1 MGQDYYAALELTG
14 SATDAEIK
22 KHYRKFALKYH
33 PEKNQDV
40 GADVRFKQVAEA
52 YDVLSHK
59 DRRSCYDKFGEES
72 LKAGVETTEEG
83 VRAKPYVF
91 HGDPLRVFKE
101 FFGGDNP
108 FDTIYEVSPHEIDTG
123 FGGIKGRGRK
133 KQDPAIERDLFLT
146 LEEVFKGCIKKMK
159 ISRRVMNED
168 GHTSSIRDKIL
179 TINVCRGWRSGTR
192 ITFQKEGDQGPN
204 NIPADIV
211 FVVKDKP
218 HKSFKREGD
227 DIIYTA
233 DIPLQ
238 KALTG
243 DLIDVPTLD
252 NRLISIPV
260 NDIVCPGY
268 TKRVPGEGM
277 PLSNSNQR
285 GDLILAFNIEFPK
298 YLTTEQKKLVN
309 QALE

>member
-1 MGQDYYAALELTG
+1 
-14 SATDAEIK
+14 
-22 KHYRKFALKYH
+22 
-33 PEKNQDV
+33 V
-40 GADVRFKQVAEA
+40 G
-52 YDVLSHK
+52 L
-59 DRRSCYDKFGEES
+59 
-72 LKAGVETTEEG
+72 
-83 VRAKPYVF
+83 
-91 HGDPLRVFKE
+91 
-101 FFGGDNP
+101 
-108 FDTIYEVSPHEIDTG
+108 HE
-123 FGGIKGRGRK
+123 
-133 KQDPAIERDLFLT
+133 
-146 LEEVFKGCIKKMK
+146 
-159 ISRRVMNED
+159 
-168 GHTSSIRDKIL
+168 
-179 TINVCRGWRSGTR
+179 TR